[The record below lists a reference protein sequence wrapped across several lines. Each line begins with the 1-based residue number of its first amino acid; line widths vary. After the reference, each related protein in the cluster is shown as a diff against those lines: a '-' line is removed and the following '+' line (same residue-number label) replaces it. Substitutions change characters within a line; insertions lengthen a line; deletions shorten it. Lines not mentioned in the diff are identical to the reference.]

1 MLVKRRP
8 HVVGSPVTVVGQ
20 AFDVDGD
27 PAWPVPLVVHG
38 LISDVAALTT
48 RRALEC
54 PLDVVLG
61 DRAVPGLLNGR
72 RQGRVGVRIGAAV
85 PGRSFDATDETRE
98 QLPAPGVGRT
108 LLVLDRRPL
117 GVTGQLCSSRCASSR
132 KRPREPTGPTP
143 QLLSLRFVSHTAQGT
158 YRPNTPAPLAALRL
172 AHGPGTWRPEDAGSS
187 QLDRAWI
194 ISTNSACKR
203 GSPVSSG

>member
-1 MLVKRRP
+1 MLVERRP
-8 HVVGSPVTVVGQ
+8 HVVGCPIAVVGQ

-38 LISDVAALTT
+38 LVLNAAALAT

-61 DRAVPGLLNGR
+61 DRAVPGFLNGR
-72 RQGRVGVRIGAAV
+72 RQRRVGVGIGAAV
-85 PGRSFDATDETRE
+85 PGGSFDATDETRE
-98 QLPAPGVGRT
+98 QLTAPGVGRT

-117 GVTGQLCSSRCASSR
+117 GVTGQLCSSRCASPR
-132 KRPREPTGPTP
+132 TRPREPTGPTP
-143 QLLSLRFVSHTAQGT
+143 QLLSLRFASQTAQRT

-172 AHGPGTWRPEDAGSS
+172 ANGPENLATQNVGSS

-194 ISTNSACKR
+194 ISTNSACRR
-203 GSPVSSG
+203 GSPVSS